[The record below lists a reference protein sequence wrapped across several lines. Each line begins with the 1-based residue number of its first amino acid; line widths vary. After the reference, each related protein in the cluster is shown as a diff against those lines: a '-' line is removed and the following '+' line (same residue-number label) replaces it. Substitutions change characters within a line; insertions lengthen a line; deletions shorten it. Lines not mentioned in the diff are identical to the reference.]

1 MHTPTTESN
10 GGVGAAAK
18 NVAEH
23 ASSLARL
30 EVQLALLEV
39 KKKVAALGLG
49 IGLLVGAAVFGLFL
63 LAFVLATITAAI
75 ALVLP
80 VWAALLIVTALVA
93 GGAGTL
99 ALLGLGAVKKGSP
112 PVPEQAIREAKLT
125 TEAIRAN

>member
-39 KKKVAALGLG
+39 KKKVAALGIG
-49 IGLLVGAAVFGLFL
+49 IGLLVGAALFGLFL
-63 LAFVLATITAAI
+63 LAFVLATMTAALAI
-75 ALVLP
+75 VLP
-80 VWAALLIVTALVA
+80 VWAALLIMTALV
-93 GGAGTL
+93 GGAAGML
-99 ALLGLGAVKKGSP
+99 AMIGLGSIKKGSP
-112 PVPEQAIREAKLT
+112 PVPEKAIHEAKLT